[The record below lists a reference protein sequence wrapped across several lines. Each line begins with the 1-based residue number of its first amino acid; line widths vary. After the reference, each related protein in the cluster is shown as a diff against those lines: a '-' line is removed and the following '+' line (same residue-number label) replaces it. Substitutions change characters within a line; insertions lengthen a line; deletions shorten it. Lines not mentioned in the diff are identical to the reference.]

1 MTAWNLQVTTGIA
14 DSLLGQ
20 LGPREG
26 QLLFGLTSQP
36 KATAISHTLARAWK
50 LHLHLMA
57 LVKAGA
63 QATFGA
69 WDYGVFAFMLLV
81 STGIGLWVGLT
92 KGGQRSAE
100 DFFTGG
106 RELTALPVGL
116 SLAASFMSA
125 VQVLGVP
132 AEAYRYGLKFLW
144 MCLGQML
151 NSLLTAVFFL
161 PVFYR
166 LGLTSAY
173 QYLELRFCRAVRLCG
188 TLQYLIATGG
198 MKAVVWTDVFQVG
211 VMLTGFWVILIRGT
225 ILVGGS
231 QHVLELAQN
240 HSRINL
246 LDFDLDPRRRYTFW
260 TFLMGSTLLW
270 LSMYGVNQAQVQ
282 RYVACRTE
290 KEAKLALL
298 VNQLGL
304 FLIVFSAVGCGI
316 VMFTL
321 YVDCDP
327 LLSGRISA
335 PDQYMPLLVLD
346 IFEDLPGIPGL
357 FLACAYSGTLSTAST
372 SINAMAAVTVEDLIK
387 PRMPSLTPRRLVIIA
402 KGLSLIYGSAC
413 LTVAA
418 LSSLLGGGVLQ
429 GSFTVMGVISGPLLG
444 AFILGMF
451 LPACNTTG
459 VLSGLAAGLALSLW
473 VALGATLYPPSAQ
486 SMGVLPSSTTNC
498 RELSANASNLSVPL
512 TVNMSD
518 WAPSPGTDFD
528 RPALADSFYAIS
540 YLYYGALG
548 TLSTFLCGAFISC
561 LTGPTKR
568 SSLGPGLLCWD
579 LERQTAS
586 VTPKEEVATLDDSLV
601 KGTEEPTPKAK
612 RPPDFLPSNE
622 EHLLF
627 LGQKE
632 VKGPGSSTPGSG
644 HDRGHDMRE
653 SDL

>member
-1 MTAWNLQVTTGIA
+1 MA
-14 DSLLGQ
+14 DL
-20 LGPREG
+20 
-26 QLLFGLTSQP
+26 
-36 KATAISHTLARAWK
+36 KAEAH
-50 LHLHLMA
+50 
-57 LVKAGA
+57 
-63 QATFGA
+63 ATFGA
-69 WDYGVFAFMLLV
+69 WDYGVFALMLLV
-81 STGIGLWVGLT
+81 STGIGLWVGLAR
-92 KGGQRSAE
+92 GRQRSAE

-106 RELTALPVGL
+106 RDLTALPIGL

-144 MCLGQML
+144 MCLGQVL
-151 NSLLTAVFFL
+151 NSLLTAALFL

-166 LGLTSAY
+166 LGLTSTY
-173 QYLELRFCRAVRLCG
+173 QYLELRFSRAVRLCG
-188 TLQYLIATGG
+188 TLQYLVATVLYTGIVIYAPALILNQVTGLDIWASLLSTGAICTFYTTVGG
-198 MKAVVWTDVFQVG
+198 MKAVVWTDVFQVV
-211 VMLTGFWVILIRGT
+211 VMLAGFWVILARGAM
-225 ILVGGS
+225 LVGGG
-231 QHVLELAQN
+231 QYVLELAQN

-246 LDFDLDPRRRYTFW
+246 MDFDLDPRRRYTFW
-260 TFLMGSTLLW
+260 TFVVGGTLVW

-298 VNQLGL
+298 INQLGL
-304 FLIVFSAVGCGI
+304 FLIVSSAAGCGI

-335 PDQYMPLLVLD
+335 PDQYMPLMVLD
-346 IFEDLPGIPGL
+346 IFKGLPGIPGL

-387 PRMPSLTPRRLVIIA
+387 LQMPSLTPQRLILIS
-402 KGLSLIYGSAC
+402 KGLSC

-451 LPACNTTG
+451 IPACNTSG

-486 SMGVLPSSTTNC
+486 SMGVLPSSATSC
-498 RELSANASNLSVPL
+498 MVPSANASNLLSVPL
-512 TVNMSD
+512 TLNVSD
-518 WAPSPGTDFD
+518 WAPSPRMDSG

-548 TLSTFLCGAFISC
+548 TLSTVLCGAFISC

-568 SSLGPGLLCWD
+568 SALGPGLLWWD

-586 VTPKEEVATLDDSLV
+586 VATKEEVATLGDSLV
-601 KGTEEPTPKAK
+601 KGAEELTSKAK
-612 RPPDFLPSNE
+612 RPPDFLPADE
-622 EHLLF
+622 EQLLF
-627 LGQKE
+627 LRQKE
-632 VKGPGSSTPGSG
+632 VKRPGSSTAG
-644 HDRGHDMRE
+644 RGQDGDHDMKE
-653 SDL
+653 TDL